1 MIRHLIVTLV
11 AISVVPAAASLA
23 QIPSSASAAVVRE
36 VDRPAGVH
44 GTDSLAASLRD
55 AAARVALTTGKS
67 PRAADM
73 QLSVAPAAPDFYAPS
88 ERLRDYVLDALG
100 RNPSIQEAAA
110 RSRAALQRV
119 PQVTSLPDPSLTIA
133 QSIIT
138 PETRVGSQLNTFT
151 LTQAYPWFGKREL
164 RGEVA
169 GQEAAASQEM
179 YRARQRQVI
188 ADVKTAF
195 YNLAYVDAAI
205 RISREESALLDHY
218 EQLARTRYATGQG
231 LQHAVIKIQAEI
243 TTVTNRLQILSQQ
256 RETLAAR
263 LNTLRDRPPEE
274 AVPELDAL
282 ASIPAV
288 ALDLTSLYRLGE
300 DHRQELL
307 ASRALVRRDEK
318 AVDLA
323 KKDYRPDLMF
333 GVSYANII
341 GRDVVPA
348 PVDNGKNAL
357 VFSVGLTLPI
367 WRDRYAADVQQAAEN
382 LSAQQQGTSA
392 LVNEIQ
398 FAIRDQVV
406 RVQTLADQTALF
418 DKVLIPQA
426 DESLKS
432 TESAYETGQVGVLDL
447 LDSERVLLQVRL
459 GNARQRADYLLALTA
474 LERAVGT
481 RFPE

>member
-1 MIRHLIVTLV
+1 MR
-11 AISVVPAAASLA
+11 SVRDAT
-23 QIPSSASAAVVRE
+23 
-36 VDRPAGVH
+36 AGV
-44 GTDSLAASLRD
+44 
-55 AAARVALTTGKS
+55 VLTAGVVQAGDTAPS
-67 PRAADM
+67 PE
-73 QLSVAPAAPDFYAPS
+73 FYAPDA
-88 ERLRDYVLDALG
+88 RLRDYVLDALS
-100 RNPSIQEAAA
+100 RNPSIQESAS
-110 RSRAALQRV
+110 RYRAALQRV
-119 PQVTSLPDPSLTIA
+119 PQVTSLPDPTLTIG
-133 QSIIT
+133 QSIRS

-169 GQEAAASQEM
+169 GQEASATQEM

-195 YNLAYVDAAI
+195 YNLAYVDDAI

-218 EQLARTRYATGQG
+218 EQLAQARYATGQG
-231 LQHAVIKIQAEI
+231 LQQAVIKIQTEI
-243 TTVTNRLQILSQQ
+243 TRVTNRLQVLSQQ
-256 RETLAAR
+256 RESLVAR

-274 AVPELDAL
+274 PVPQLDTV
-282 ASIPAV
+282 ASIPTV
-288 ALDLTSLYRLGE
+288 ALDLASLYRLGE

-307 ASRALVRRDEK
+307 ASRALIKRDEK

-323 KKDYRPDLMF
+323 MKDYRPDLMF

-348 PVDNGKNAL
+348 PTDNGKNAL
-357 VFSVGLTLPI
+357 IFSVGVTLPI
-367 WRDRYAADVQQAAEN
+367 WRDKYAADVRQAAEN
-382 LSAQQQGTSA
+382 LSAQRLGTSA
-392 LVNEIQ
+392 LVNDIQ

-406 RVQTLADQTALF
+406 RVQTLADQTALY

-426 DESLKS
+426 GESLKS

-447 LDSERVLLQVRL
+447 LDSERMLLQVRL
-459 GNARQRADYLLALTA
+459 GNARQRADYLLALAA

-481 RFPE
+481 TFPEVTRNR